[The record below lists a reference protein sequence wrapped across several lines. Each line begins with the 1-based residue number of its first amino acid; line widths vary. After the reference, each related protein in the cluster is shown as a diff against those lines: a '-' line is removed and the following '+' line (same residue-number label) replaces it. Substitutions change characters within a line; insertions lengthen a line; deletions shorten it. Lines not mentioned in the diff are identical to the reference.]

1 MPPKQSEPSEKK
13 SFWTT
18 LPGILTGIA
27 AVLTALGALIAA
39 LGSAGLVSRPES
51 TPPAPPPVV
60 ETAPAVTTTG
70 DRSPV
75 VTGTTGDV
83 TIDIG
88 D

>member
-1 MPPKQSEPSEKK
+1 MPPKPEVTEKK

-39 LGSAGLVSRPES
+39 LGSAGLLSRPGT
-51 TPPAPPPVV
+51 TPPAPPPAA
-60 ETAPAVTTTG
+60 ESAPAVTTTG